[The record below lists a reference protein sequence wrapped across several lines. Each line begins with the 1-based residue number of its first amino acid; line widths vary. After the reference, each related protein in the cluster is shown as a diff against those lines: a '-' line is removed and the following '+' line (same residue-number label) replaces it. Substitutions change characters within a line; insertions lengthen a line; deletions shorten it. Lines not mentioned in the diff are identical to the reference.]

1 MNKINYINFENI
13 KSFGSGNESFKLKF
27 QNCDANSFNIIV
39 APNGSGKSSLATA
52 LQGVAHGTIKL
63 DSRDL
68 YKSDSEPSV
77 TIKLDGIYNGIYISD
92 KSKSEIS
99 KHMDVFVINSSLNAR
114 KVNHYASGS
123 VFSTADLAI
132 DGIKLYENIPEKCVL
147 NYKYQDICK
156 LYRLKRNYLV
166 NLSNIFLDY
175 NFLESIYKNKNII
188 KKCFDQKRIKNA
200 FSVYLDGIRNSNIN
214 NDSFNRA
221 KTFIMNNVNV
231 IQLIDIIK
239 AFIKTDDINVII
251 ITLIQVIRFC
261 GEQLLIDGKIIDK
274 SFKYTKYKY
283 DKKRIDE
290 HINIFNTTGRTIV
303 SKVKNN
309 SLIIDFVSPK
319 MISNGERDILCFIGN
334 LIKFEINFKK
344 NIGLLVIDEIFD
356 YLDGG
361 NLLAVQYYL
370 SNFIKSCKKN
380 NKLLFPLILTHLD
393 PEVFKT
399 YVFKKQKIHY
409 YISHSRSFDFNSEL
423 IKLIKLRSS
432 LQDSDK
438 KKVIE
443 KFCLHYCN
451 KECNLSDYEISLGD
465 ITNNF
470 ELYKELF
477 QEVTDKYLV
486 SDLNTFDPIKVALA
500 IRIKIEKMI
509 YNKVSSNLRDKLI
522 EEHTTKRKI
531 EFADSHNFEV
541 PEIYYILSPVYN
553 DILHLSNNNDVV
565 VKQKMVSCYLYLNN
579 RLIRQMVK
587 LVFQET

>member
-63 DSRDL
+63 DSQDL
-68 YKSDSEPSV
+68 YKSDFEPRV

-99 KHMDVFVINSSLNAR
+99 KHMDIFVINSSLNAR

-147 NYKYQDICK
+147 NYKYQIICK
-156 LYRLKRNYLV
+156 LYRLKRNYLI

-175 NFLESIYKNKNII
+175 NFLESIYNNKNII
-188 KKCFDQKRIKNA
+188 KKCFDQKKIKNA
-200 FSVYLDGIRNSNIN
+200 FNVYLDGIRTSNIN

-231 IQLIDIIK
+231 IQVINIIK
-239 AFIKTDDINVII
+239 AFIKTDDIDVII
-251 ITLIQVIRFC
+251 TTLIQVINFC

-274 SFKYTKYKY
+274 SFKYSKYKY

-303 SKVKNN
+303 SKVKKN
-309 SLIIDFVSPK
+309 SLIIDFFSPK
-319 MISNGERDILCFIGN
+319 MMSNGERDILCFIGN
-334 LIKFEINFKK
+334 LIKFEIIFKK

-409 YISHSRSFDFNSEL
+409 YISHSRAFDFNSEL
-423 IKLIKLRSS
+423 IKVIKLRSS

-486 SDLNTFDPIKVALA
+486 SDSNTFDPIKVALA

-509 YNKVSSNLRDKLI
+509 YNEVSPNLRDKLI
-522 EEHTTKRKI
+522 EEHTTKGKI
-531 EFADSHNFEV
+531 EFADSYNLEV

-553 DILHLSNNNDVV
+553 DILHLSNNNDV

>member
-63 DSRDL
+63 DSQDL
-68 YKSDSEPSV
+68 YKSDFEPRV

-99 KHMDVFVINSSLNAR
+99 KHMDIFVINSSLNAR

-147 NYKYQDICK
+147 NYKYQIICK
-156 LYRLKRNYLV
+156 LYRLKRNYLI

-175 NFLESIYKNKNII
+175 NFLESIYNNKNII
-188 KKCFDQKRIKNA
+188 KKCFDQKKIKNT
-200 FSVYLDGIRNSNIN
+200 FNVYLDGIRTSNIN

-231 IQLIDIIK
+231 IQVINIIK
-239 AFIKTDDINVII
+239 AFIKTDDIDVII
-251 ITLIQVIRFC
+251 TTLIQVINFC

-274 SFKYTKYKY
+274 SFKYSKYKY

-309 SLIIDFVSPK
+309 SLIIDFFSPK
-319 MISNGERDILCFIGN
+319 MMSNGERDILCFIGK

-409 YISHSRSFDFNSEL
+409 YISHSRAFDFNSEL
-423 IKLIKLRSS
+423 IKVIKLRSS

-486 SDLNTFDPIKVALA
+486 SDSNTFDPIKVALA

-509 YNKVSSNLRDKLI
+509 YNEVSPNLRDKLI
-522 EEHTTKRKI
+522 EEHTTKGKI
-531 EFADSHNFEV
+531 EFADSYNLEV

-553 DILHLSNNNDVV
+553 DILHLSNNNDV

>member
-1 MNKINYINFENI
+1 M
-13 KSFGSGNESFKLKF
+13 
-27 QNCDANSFNIIV
+27 
-39 APNGSGKSSLATA
+39 
-52 LQGVAHGTIKL
+52 

-68 YKSDSEPSV
+68 YKLDSEPSV

-99 KHMDVFVINSSLNAR
+99 KHMDIFVINSSLNAR

-147 NYKYQDICK
+147 NYRYQAICK

-175 NFLESIYKNKNII
+175 NFLESIYNHKNII

-200 FSVYLDGIRNSNIN
+200 FSVYLDGIRTSNIN

-221 KTFIMNNVNV
+221 KTCIMNNVNV

-261 GEQLLIDGKIIDK
+261 GEQLLIDSKIIDK
-274 SFKYTKYKY
+274 SFNYTKYKY

-380 NKLLFPLILTHLD
+380 NKVLIPLILTHLD

-451 KECNLSDYEISLGD
+451 KGCNLSDYEISLGD

-477 QEVTDKYLV
+477 QEVNDKYLV
-486 SDLNTFDPIKVALA
+486 SDSNTFDPIKVALA
-500 IRIKIEKMI
+500 IRIKIEKII
-509 YNKVSSNLRDKLI
+509 YNKVSSNLKDKLI
-522 EEHTTKRKI
+522 EEHTTKGKI
-531 EFADSHNFEV
+531 EFAESHNVEV

-553 DILHLSNNNDVV
+553 DILHLPNNNDV

>member
-1 MNKINYINFENI
+1 
-13 KSFGSGNESFKLKF
+13 
-27 QNCDANSFNIIV
+27 
-39 APNGSGKSSLATA
+39 
-52 LQGVAHGTIKL
+52 
-63 DSRDL
+63 
-68 YKSDSEPSV
+68 
-77 TIKLDGIYNGIYISD
+77 
-92 KSKSEIS
+92 
-99 KHMDVFVINSSLNAR
+99 
-114 KVNHYASGS
+114 
-123 VFSTADLAI
+123 
-132 DGIKLYENIPEKCVL
+132 
-147 NYKYQDICK
+147 
-156 LYRLKRNYLV
+156 
-166 NLSNIFLDY
+166 
-175 NFLESIYKNKNII
+175 
-188 KKCFDQKRIKNA
+188 
-200 FSVYLDGIRNSNIN
+200 
-214 NDSFNRA
+214 
-221 KTFIMNNVNV
+221 MNNVNV
-231 IQLIDIIK
+231 IQVINIIK
-239 AFIKTDDINVII
+239 AFIKTDDIDVII
-251 ITLIQVIRFC
+251 TTLIQVINFC

-274 SFKYTKYKY
+274 SFKYSKYKY

-309 SLIIDFVSPK
+309 SLIIDFFSPK
-319 MISNGERDILCFIGN
+319 MMSNGERDILCFIGN

-409 YISHSRSFDFNSEL
+409 YISHSRAFDFNSEL
-423 IKLIKLRSS
+423 IKVIKLRSS

-486 SDLNTFDPIKVALA
+486 SDSNTFDPIKVALA

-509 YNKVSSNLRDKLI
+509 YNEVSPNLRDKLI
-522 EEHTTKRKI
+522 EEHTTKGKI
-531 EFADSHNFEV
+531 EFADSYNLEV

-553 DILHLSNNNDVV
+553 DILHLSNNNDV

>member
-123 VFSTADLAI
+123 VFSTADLSI
-132 DGIKLYENIPEKCVL
+132 DGIKLYENIPEKRVL
-147 NYKYQDICK
+147 NYKYQDICE

-166 NLSNIFLDY
+166 NLSNIFSDY

-214 NDSFNRA
+214 NDSFNQA

-553 DILHLSNNNDVV
+553 DILHLPNNNDVV

>member
-123 VFSTADLAI
+123 VFSTADLSI

-553 DILHLSNNNDVV
+553 DILHLPNNNDVV

>member
-63 DSRDL
+63 DSQDL
-68 YKSDSEPSV
+68 YKSDFEPRV

-99 KHMDVFVINSSLNAR
+99 KHMDIFVINSSLNAR

-132 DGIKLYENIPEKCVL
+132 DGIKLYENLPEKCVL
-147 NYKYQDICK
+147 NYKYQIICK
-156 LYRLKRNYLV
+156 LYRLKRNYLI

-175 NFLESIYKNKNII
+175 NFLESIYNNKNII
-188 KKCFDQKRIKNA
+188 KKCFDQKKIKNA
-200 FSVYLDGIRNSNIN
+200 FNVYLDGIRTSNIN

-231 IQLIDIIK
+231 IQVINIIK
-239 AFIKTDDINVII
+239 AFIKTDDIDVII
-251 ITLIQVIRFC
+251 TTLIQVINFC

-274 SFKYTKYKY
+274 SFKYSKYKY

-309 SLIIDFVSPK
+309 SLIIDFFSPK
-319 MISNGERDILCFIGN
+319 MMSNGERDILCFIGN

-409 YISHSRSFDFNSEL
+409 YISHSRAFDFNSEL
-423 IKLIKLRSS
+423 IKVIKLRSS

-486 SDLNTFDPIKVALA
+486 SDSNTFDPIKVALA

-509 YNKVSSNLRDKLI
+509 YNEVSPNLRDKLI
-522 EEHTTKRKI
+522 EEHTTKGKI
-531 EFADSHNFEV
+531 EFADSYNLEV

-553 DILHLSNNNDVV
+553 DILHLSNNNDV

>member
-13 KSFGSGNESFKLKF
+13 KSFGSGNESFKLRF

-92 KSKSEIS
+92 KNKSEIS

-553 DILHLSNNNDVV
+553 DILHLPNNNDVV